1 MSETFTS
8 TLSHVLEDPSAQA
21 VARVY
26 ALAFLNGSRSAGVD
40 NPLEEITSFQ
50 DDVLNRNPDYA
61 DLLMSGVLT
70 QEDQVSLIEKT
81 IQPVASP
88 FFVNF
93 LKVLAEHQRL
103 NLFPLILNL
112 AWLEQERRDNRQ
124 RVTVKSAVPLNESQ
138 LNSIKNRLQSAL
150 NSEPILLPVVDEK
163 LIGGLVIQVGDT
175 VYDGS
180 LKSRLT
186 SLRERLRKGYLHE
199 IQSGRDRFSHPE
211 GN

>member
-1 MSETFTS
+1 MAAAS
-8 TLSHVLEDPSAQA
+8 TLSQSHVLEDPSAQA

-26 ALAFLNGSRSAGVD
+26 AHAYLDATTDAGVE

-50 DDVLNRNPDYA
+50 DDVLNLNPQFA
-61 DLLMSGVLT
+61 ELLYSESLAYEEKV
-70 QEDQVSLIEKT
+70 VLIEKT
-81 IQPVASP
+81 IQSAASP
-88 FFVNF
+88 LFVQF

-103 NLFPLILNL
+103 NLFPAILNL
-112 AWLEQERRDNRQ
+112 AWLEQEKRAGRQ
-124 RVTVKSAVPLNESQ
+124 RVKIQSAVPLSEQQ
-138 LNSIKNRLQSAL
+138 LNSIQNRLQSAL
-150 NSEPILLPVVDEK
+150 NSEPILIPSVDET

-180 LKSRLT
+180 LKTRLG
-186 SLRERLRKGYLHE
+186 SLRQQLRKGYLHE

>member
-26 ALAFLNGSRSAGVD
+26 ALAFLNGAHGAGVD

-50 DDVLNRNPDYA
+50 DDVLNRNPQYA

-199 IQSGRDRFSHPE
+199 IQSGRDRFSHPD

>member
-1 MSETFTS
+1 MAAAS
-8 TLSHVLEDPSAQA
+8 TIRPSRVLEDPSAKA

-26 ALAFLNGSRSAGVD
+26 AQAYLDAVTQAGAE

-50 DDVLNRNPDYA
+50 DDVLNLNPQFA
-61 DLLMSGVLT
+61 DLLLSEALAT
-70 QEDQVSLIEKT
+70 DEKIRLIEKT
-81 IQPVASP
+81 IQPSASP
-88 FFVNF
+88 VFANF
-93 LKVLAEHQRL
+93 LRVLAEHQRL

-112 AWLEQERRDNRQ
+112 AWLEQEHRAGRQ
-124 RVTVKSAVPLNESQ
+124 RVLVKSAVPLSEEQ
-138 LNSIKNRLQSAL
+138 LSSIQNRLQSAL
-150 NSEPILLPVVDEK
+150 NSEPILIPSVDEN

-180 LKSRLT
+180 LKTRLG
-186 SLRERLRKGYLHE
+186 SLRRQLRKGYLHE